1 MHKSQHNSPHSLAT
15 AKTNSSFLVSS
26 VKASADQK
34 HRLAVLGIRNG
45 TTIGLERR
53 DYRGAIVHVGNSR
66 LALGK
71 EMLCNIL
78 VDPASRV

>member
-1 MHKSQHNSPHSLAT
+1 MSNNKHNGLQTLAT
-15 AKTNSSFLVSS
+15 VHPNGSFLVSS
-26 VKASADQK
+26 VKTSADQK

-45 TTIGLERR
+45 TTISLERR

-71 EMLCNIL
+71 EMLADIS
-78 VDPASRV
+78 VSSYT